1 MNYKHKNYDKNH
13 GGFIVALA
21 LAALL
26 PHHAALAAQAPVGLG
41 AAGNYA
47 ILAKTGISTVPPS
60 VVTGDIGVSPI
71 DSTAITGFSLI
82 FDSTTRFA
90 TSAQLTGNAY
100 AADYSAPTPAN
111 LTTAVSDMETAYTD
125 AAGRT
130 LPDYIELGAGII
142 GGLTLTPG
150 LYKWSTRVT
159 IPTLSLIHI

>member
-82 FDSTTRFA
+82 LDSTTRFA
-90 TSAQLTGNAY
+90 TSCL
-100 AADYSAPTPAN
+100 
-111 LTTAVSDMETAYTD
+111 LYTSPSPRD
-125 AAGRT
+125 
-130 LPDYIELGAGII
+130 
-142 GGLTLTPG
+142 
-150 LYKWSTRVT
+150 
-159 IPTLSLIHI
+159 